1 MSSMEIK
8 SVLKIFVD
16 TWGWL
21 ALRDKREDRHEE
33 IKELYFE
40 LRKEGCLFYTSDYI
54 LDETFTL
61 LFRRLQFEEAKRSLD
76 VIETAIRNG
85 YLHLVC
91 VTAERFEKAKSLRIG
106 FQDKPRISFTDFT
119 SMVVMAELGIT
130 NILTEDEHFT
140 QVGMGFQR
148 VP

>member
-1 MSSMEIK
+1 M
-8 SVLKIFVD
+8 
-16 TWGWL
+16 
-21 ALRDKREDRHEE
+21 
-33 IKELYFE
+33 
-40 LRKEGCLFYTSDYI
+40 YTSDYI

-61 LFRRLQFEEAKRSLD
+61 LFRRLRFGEAKRSLD
-76 VIETAIRNG
+76 ILDMAIEEDYICLERI
-85 YLHLVC
+85 
-91 VTAERFEKAKSLRIG
+91 TAERFEKAKSMRIR

-130 NILTEDEHFT
+130 DILTEDEHFT